1 MASSTEPESS
11 GYHSESVHES
21 ELELQDR
28 PSVARDLMDV
38 YTKGTNASGHLSKA
52 AAERVF
58 SLLQNSFNHRQDHSF
73 QDYLERS

>member
-38 YTKGTNASGHLSKA
+38 LR
-52 AAERVF
+52 ERG
-58 SLLQNSFNHRQDHSF
+58 
-73 QDYLERS
+73 ERKEGREVVRGQGRGRERKERGRKRRK